1 MAENFGAWEGVS
13 PLLLLQQLHD
23 VVHVHPGRGPACTAT
38 AAHAVSSMLEN
49 RPACRLGTEA
59 STARDSH
66 WPGAGSSSRAAS
78 RVVSNG
84 RAEQLLAALSPLRY
98 VICLL

>member
-1 MAENFGAWEGVS
+1 MAEYFGAWEGVS

-38 AAHAVSSMLEN
+38 AAHAMGSVLEN
-49 RPACRLGTEA
+49 RPACRPLGPAQLVTHTDQEQA
-59 STARDSH
+59 TAAEQQVG
-66 WPGAGSSSRAAS
+66 WQVAA
-78 RVVSNG
+78 
-84 RAEQLLAALSPLRY
+84 AEQLLAALSPLRY